1 MAATIWYASQPD
13 MRAKPGIRELAD
25 FFCQEMEDHLR
36 GSASTTG
43 NQRPGKDSTV
53 YRLSKSIMNG
63 DYAWLEEGIVPII
76 EK

>member
-1 MAATIWYASQPD
+1 
-13 MRAKPGIRELAD
+13 
-25 FFCQEMEDHLR
+25 MEDHLR